1 MLMIQPI
8 NAFSPRAVFRG
19 ERAAYGRTANLSDP
33 KIAALNAGGV
43 SAAVGALT
51 MAVSRSYTSSWS
63 HAGVFGAGAALL
75 TMFFLTPSLIQKMGL
90 TKYVKSRQGDAF
102 INEDTQKMTGVVKE
116 HLKPVKKMVQF
127 RQQS

>member
-1 MLMIQPI
+1 MIQPI
-8 NAFSPRAVFRG
+8 NALSPRAAFRG
-19 ERAAYGRTANLSDP
+19 TRTTHLNPAGMSDP

-43 SAAVGALT
+43 AAAVGALT

-63 HAGVFGAGAALL
+63 HAGVFGGGAALL

-90 TKYVKSRQGDAF
+90 TKLAKNKHGDTYVKEDA
-102 INEDTQKMTGVVKE
+102 QKMSEVVKE